1 MQCPQKTLLASVSEQ
16 RILDDSE
23 WKYRYTIQLRYKTN
37 FSNLGFGT
45 NPIEFGWDIPVVDCG
60 MREKGTDGKLKTIMQ
75 IDEETGKP
83 CAVTSAELLDGEGK
97 AIKRGEGVSPNPYVI
112 RVQAY
117 EMTSFPSDIYSEPL

>member
-75 IDEETGKP
+75 IDEETG
-83 CAVTSAELLDGEGK
+83 
-97 AIKRGEGVSPNPYVI
+97 
-112 RVQAY
+112 
-117 EMTSFPSDIYSEPL
+117 EPLIAVVMDGHAVKGKLSIRTQGNVLYDYQDGIFHHPHHTICLALIRSWS